1 MAAKVQTLIDGLR
14 DPLRP
19 EHRIGYLTG
28 PDPVFTSYAEL
39 HDRAR
44 RVLGLLQDQG
54 VGPGRFV
61 VLVSADVQTF
71 LEVFWGCLLGGAVP
85 VPVSAGGTDEHLLKI
100 QRVMGLFDDPVL
112 AIEAEGRD
120 RFAEWSEAP
129 MPKVLTLDVIRA
141 AADGGAAGRPHD
153 VKPDDLA
160 YVQFSS
166 GSTRAPKGIQLTHRN
181 LVANTDGIIQAIQL
195 EPEDRPHAW
204 MPLTHDMGLIG
215 GHLTPFMRG
224 TNHTLIPTERFV
236 RRPLTWMQE
245 AATHGVTVTS
255 GPNFAYQHTLR
266 VYRPERFEGMDLSPV
281 RVIFNGAEPISY
293 GLVKRFLDT
302 FEAHGLRPASMF
314 PVYGLAEASL
324 AVSMPPLLS
333 GLRKTDV
340 DRHHLG
346 VGDRVR
352 PPEKAEDG
360 LELVPLGRAIP
371 HCEFRIGEGA
381 PEGTVGP
388 IWIRGENVTQRMR
401 TEEGDVDPLAG
412 GWYDTGDLGF
422 VSGGDLHVAGRVKE
436 MAIVNGQNVYPHDV
450 EAVASEVD
458 GVELGKVV
466 AAGVRDPTSGREVL
480 ALFVL
485 WRKDE
490 EGFQALSQRIREH
503 VTRKTGV
510 APSVVHAVSR
520 IPKTTSGKLQR
531 VRLAQGWETGQ
542 L

>member
-1 MAAKVQTLIDGLR
+1 MAAKAQTLIDGLR

-39 HDRAR
+39 HDRAQ
-44 RVLGLLQDQG
+44 RVLGLLQDRG

-61 VLVSADVQTF
+61 VLVSADIQAF
-71 LEVFWGCLLGGAVP
+71 LELFWGCLLGGAVP

-100 QRVMGLFDDPVL
+100 QRVLGLFDDPL
-112 AIEAEGRD
+112 LLIEADGRD
-120 RFAEWSEAP
+120 RLAAWSEVP
-129 MPKVLTLDVIRA
+129 MPKVLTLDEVRSA
-141 AADGGAAGRPHD
+141 AAGGVEGRLHD

-266 VYRPERFEGMDLSPV
+266 VYKPERFEGLDLSPV

-293 GLVKRFLDT
+293 ELVKRFLNT
-302 FEAHGLRPASMF
+302 FETHGLRPASMF

-333 GLRKTDV
+333 GLRRTVV
-340 DRHHLG
+340 DRRKLG
-346 VGDRVR
+346 LGDTVR
-352 PPEKAEDG
+352 APERPEDG
-360 LELVPLGRAIP
+360 LDLVPLGKAIP
-371 HCEFRIGEGA
+371 HCEFRIGDGA
-381 PEGTVGP
+381 PDDTVGP
-388 IWIRGENVTQRMR
+388 IWIRGDNVTRRVR
-401 TEEGDVDPLAG
+401 TEDGDLDPLVD
-412 GWYDTGDLGF
+412 GWYETGDLGF

-450 EAVASEVD
+450 EAVASQVD
-458 GVELGKVV
+458 GIELGKVI
-466 AAGVRDPTSGREVL
+466 AAGVRDPGSGREVL

-485 WRKDE
+485 WRKDDE
-490 EGFQALSQRIREH
+490 EFTGLAQRLREH
-503 VTRKTGV
+503 VTRQTGV
-510 APSVVHAVSR
+510 APSVIHPVSK

-531 VRLAQGWETGQ
+531 VRVAQSWEVGE